1 MKQERMQ
8 FQAEFRS
15 IDDGK
20 GGLRKIVGKPAVY
33 NVMSEDLGGFREI
46 IKPGAFSKTLQERN
60 VKSLWNH
67 DPNYVLGSVRSG
79 TMTVAEEEAG
89 LSFEVSPPD
98 SVWARDMMMSI
109 DRGDV
114 DQMSFGFRTINDD
127 WEIRTVDGEDIVIRM
142 LIEAELF
149 EVSPVTFPAY
159 PDTSVSL
166 RDKFG
171 TDDKGK
177 VAETLK
183 AISIA
188 RGIKADIHDGNTAP
202 GSPPVDGGSENHAAA
217 HGEDEAES
225 GKRLWRMD
233 QIRAQLAASS

>member
-1 MKQERMQ
+1 MQ

-20 GGLRKIVGKPAVY
+20 GGLRKITGKPAVY

-46 IKPGAFSKTLQERN
+46 IKPGAFSKTLKERN

-67 DPNYVLGSVRSG
+67 DPNYVLGSVKSG
-79 TMTVAEEEAG
+79 TMTIADEADG
-89 LSFEVSPPD
+89 LTFEVSPPD
-98 SVWARDMMMSI
+98 SGWARDMMMSI

-114 DQMSFGFRTINDD
+114 DQMSFGFRTIEDD
-127 WEIRTVDGEDIVIRM
+127 WEILTVDGEDIVIRM
-142 LIEAELF
+142 LLAAELF

-171 TDDKGK
+171 TDDKAK
-177 VAETLK
+177 AIETLRNLAK
-183 AISIA
+183 AL
-188 RGIKADIHDGNTAP
+188 GKKADTHDGNTAP
-202 GSPPVDGGSENHAAA
+202 GSLPEHGSSENHAAA
-217 HGEDEAES
+217 LGEGEAEEEMC
-225 GKRLWRMD
+225 RRRID
-233 QIRAQLAASS
+233 QIRVSLAGGKVI